1 MTMPEIARIKP
12 LSETLNTD
20 CREGNAVV
28 MVGSFAPIH
37 DGHLDAAHSASAAL
51 INRGHSVESLIL
63 APNSSEYL
71 EIKLAEESYE
81 WPYERRVEYILGRDP
96 HPTIPTYVDDISGRL
111 AQEKQIND
119 FVPKTIQRRLGF
131 DALQLY
137 FVVGSDQLLSMESHL
152 SEGDGKA
159 ICVLRPGSMQEVQE
173 RLKISWV
180 SDATASERLIITER
194 QNMKQDISS
203 TAIRRCAGR
212 AYSVV

>member
-1 MTMPEIARIKP
+1 MSEIPRIKT
-12 LSETLNTD
+12 LSETLSPND
-20 CREGNAVV
+20 REGSAVV

-37 DGHLDAAHSASAAL
+37 DGHFDAVHSASAAL
-51 INRGHSVESLIL
+51 ISRGHSVESLIL

-71 EIKLAEESYE
+71 EGKLAEESSE

-96 HPTIPTYVDDISGRL
+96 HPTIPTYVDDISARL
-111 AQEKQIND
+111 AQEKQINN
-119 FVPKTIQRRLGF
+119 FVPETIQRRLGF

-137 FVVGSDQLLSMESHL
+137 LVVGSDQLLSMEAHL

-159 ICVLRPGSMQEVQE
+159 ICVLRPGSMDEVQE

-194 QNMKQDISS
+194 GNMEQDVSS
-203 TAIRRCAGR
+203 TAIRRSVGR
-212 AYSVV
+212 VDSVV